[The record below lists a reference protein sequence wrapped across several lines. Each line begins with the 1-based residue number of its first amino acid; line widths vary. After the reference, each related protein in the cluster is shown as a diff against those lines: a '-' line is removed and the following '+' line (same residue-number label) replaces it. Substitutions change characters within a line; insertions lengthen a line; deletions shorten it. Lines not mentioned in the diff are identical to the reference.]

1 MATTS
6 PAGSVLAL
14 RYWLRKTCSF
24 PVFLA
29 VLLLAGVFTCARMNP
44 PEPDTWWHTAVGE
57 RILHEGAWPEVD
69 SYSFTV
75 SGTEW
80 MAYEWLGEVVMAVA
94 ARAAGLQGQTALV
107 ITLAGLIFLLLYY
120 WCYLRSGNVKAAF
133 VACTL
138 VLPLSG
144 LFFVLRPQLLGYVLL
159 LLMLICLERF
169 RLGHSGA
176 VWLLPPLFWVWVN
189 THGTFAFG
197 LAIWTLYWLSGFL
210 KFRLGGVE
218 AVSWTPL
225 QRRNLALAYLCS
237 VLLLPLT
244 PYGTRLAAYPL
255 QMALFQPVNIASIR
269 EWQPLGPDL
278 LMGKLFLGLLLLFFL
293 AQVLFRMQY
302 RLEDLGLLL
311 FAVYAAASH
320 RRFLFFF
327 LLIFAPLLAALMARW
342 SPPYQPQKDH
352 PVLNFALLAV
362 MVFGMASFFPSA
374 DALRQTVLR
383 NYPEKAVA
391 YLQQNPVP
399 GPMFNEYGWGGYL
412 IWSRSPHSRV
422 FIDGRADIYEHGGVL
437 KDYMSISL
445 LEPDTQAL
453 LRKYGVNSCLI
464 QLHAPLGTLLA
475 GLPDWQRAYADDVS
489 VLYVRKEPRPVDASL
504 LSQRLSPDHKSPHPP
519 GPLVTIQ

>member
-1 MATTS
+1 
-6 PAGSVLAL
+6 
-14 RYWLRKTCSF
+14 
-24 PVFLA
+24 
-29 VLLLAGVFTCARMNP
+29 MNP

-57 RILHEGAWPEVD
+57 RILQEGAWPDVD

-80 MAYEWLGEVVMAVA
+80 MAYEWLGEVVMALA

-144 LFFVLRPQLLGYVLL
+144 LFFVLRPQLMGYVLL
-159 LLMLICLERF
+159 LVLLICLERF
-169 RLGHSGA
+169 RQGHSAA

-197 LAIWTLYWLSGFL
+197 LAIWALYWLSGIL

-218 AVSWTPL
+218 AVCWTPP
-225 QRRNLALAYLCS
+225 QRRHLALAYLCS

-255 QMALFQPVNIASIR
+255 QMALSQPVNIASIR

-293 AQVLFRMQY
+293 AQVLFRMHY
-302 RLEDLGLLL
+302 RVENLGLLL
-311 FAVYAAASH
+311 FAVYAASTH
-320 RRFLFFF
+320 RRFLSFF
-327 LLIFAPLLAALMARW
+327 LLIFAPLLATLLARW
-342 SPPYQPQKDH
+342 LPPYQAESDR
-352 PVLNFALLAV
+352 PVLNFALLGV
-362 MVFGMASFFPSA
+362 MVFGMVWFFPSSN
-374 DALRQTVLR
+374 ALRQTVLR
-383 NYPEKAVA
+383 NYPERAVA
-391 YLQQNPVP
+391 YLRQNPVP

-412 IWSRSPHSRV
+412 IWSRRPHAQV
-422 FIDGRADIYEHGGVL
+422 FIDGRADIYEYGGVL

-445 LEPDTQAL
+445 LEPATQTL
-453 LRKYGVNSCLI
+453 LRKYGINSCLI
-464 QLHAPLGTLLA
+464 QRDAPLGTLLA

-489 VLYVRKEPRPVDASL
+489 ALYVRKEPLPADASF
-504 LSQRLSPDHKSPHPP
+504 LSQRLSLSTKVHT
-519 GPLVTIQ
+519 PLPAW

>member
-1 MATTS
+1 
-6 PAGSVLAL
+6 
-14 RYWLRKTCSF
+14 
-24 PVFLA
+24 
-29 VLLLAGVFTCARMNP
+29 MNP

-57 RILHEGAWPEVD
+57 RILQEGAWPDVD

-80 MAYEWLGEVVMAVA
+80 MAYEWLGEVVMALA

-144 LFFVLRPQLLGYVLL
+144 LFFVLRPQLMGYVLL
-159 LLMLICLERF
+159 LVLLICLERF
-169 RLGHSGA
+169 RQGHSAA

-197 LAIWTLYWLSGFL
+197 LAIWALYWLSGIL

-218 AVSWTPL
+218 AVCWTPP
-225 QRRNLALAYLCS
+225 QRRHLALAYLCS

-255 QMALFQPVNIASIR
+255 QMALSQPVNIASIR

-293 AQVLFRMQY
+293 AQVLFRMHY
-302 RLEDLGLLL
+302 RVENLGLLL
-311 FAVYAAASH
+311 FAVYAASTH
-320 RRFLFFF
+320 RRFLSFF
-327 LLIFAPLLAALMARW
+327 LLIFAPLLATLLARW
-342 SPPYQPQKDH
+342 LPPYQAESDR
-352 PVLNFALLAV
+352 PVLNFALLGV
-362 MVFGMASFFPSA
+362 MVFGMVWFFPSSN
-374 DALRQTVLR
+374 ALRQTVLR
-383 NYPEKAVA
+383 NYPERAVA
-391 YLQQNPVP
+391 YLRQNPVP
-399 GPMFNEYGWGGYL
+399 GPMFNEYGWCGYL
-412 IWSRSPHSRV
+412 IWSRRPHAQV
-422 FIDGRADIYEHGGVL
+422 FIDGRADIYEYGGVL

-445 LEPDTQAL
+445 LEPATQTL
-453 LRKYGVNSCLI
+453 LRKYGINSCLI
-464 QLHAPLGTLLA
+464 QRDAPLGTLLA

-489 VLYVRKEPRPVDASL
+489 ALYVRKEPLPADASF
-504 LSQRLSPDHKSPHPP
+504 LSQRLSLSTKVHT
-519 GPLVTIQ
+519 PLPAW